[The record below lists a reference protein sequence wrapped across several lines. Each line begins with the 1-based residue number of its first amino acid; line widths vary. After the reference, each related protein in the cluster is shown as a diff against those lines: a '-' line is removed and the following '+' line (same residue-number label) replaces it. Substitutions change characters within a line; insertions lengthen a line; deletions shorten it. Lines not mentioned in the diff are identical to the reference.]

1 MDCVVGIQ
9 PPNAPTP
16 DSAAASEWT
25 SAAKLPSTVP
35 AAPNHELPAAP
46 SVESAFALTVV
57 ALTAMLFHHLEAEP
71 AHH

>member
-1 MDCVVGIQ
+1 
-9 PPNAPTP
+9 
-16 DSAAASEWT
+16 
-25 SAAKLPSTVP
+25 
-35 AAPNHELPAAP
+35 LPAAP